1 MRVSVD
7 LEYIDKLRDKIN
19 TLEKLLEL
27 RDGEIERY
35 REVLKDIGAK
45 LDICYE
51 KIHEPIVFDV
61 YSKPIPVCDEVK
73 ITHIYLDR
81 SFACS
86 PYYENEL
93 RKINAALEEYG
104 KRKGKKV

>member
-1 MRVSVD
+1 MEIRVSVD
-7 LEYIDKLRDKIN
+7 LEYIDKIRDKID

-35 REVLKDIGAK
+35 REVLKDIGAE
-45 LDICYE
+45 LEVCCE
-51 KIHEPIVFDV
+51 KVHEPVMFDP
-61 YSKPIPVCDEVK
+61 YSKPRPVCDEVK

-93 RKINAALEEYG
+93 RKINVALEEYG
-104 KRKGKKV
+104 KKKG